1 MLNSMRKPE
10 CNMVSRGFSLIELML
25 AMLIGLII
33 IGGVMSLYV
42 STRNTQRTSEDQLQ
56 LLSDARF
63 VINTIGDDLRQAGYW
78 GETAVTTS
86 IVCRNGDAT
95 CTGSDALAL
104 ATNDCANGW
113 YIDLTNAV
121 IASDNTSNYNAT
133 CTSQSYRANT
143 DVLGVHY
150 ADSNIVATTDL
161 AATVTYIR
169 SNYDIGGLFIGNTI
183 PTSTPYDGL
192 KYWTNTAANNARSE
206 NRQLVSHLYYV
217 SDDTVAGDGIP
228 SLHRV
233 ELEPGPVMKDK
244 MLISGVADLQFQFGV
259 DTSTPKDG
267 SVNSYVDAGSIPTDA
282 TTGATD
288 WSSVRSVKIWVL
300 MRSGRKDID
309 LPAAG
314 TQTFTLA
321 NNTDSLTDKHQY
333 YMVTSTI
340 YLRNNK

>member
-1 MLNSMRKPE
+1 MLSSMRKPG
-10 CNMVSRGFSLIELML
+10 CNMASRGFSLVELML
-25 AMLIGLII
+25 AMVIGLII
-33 IGGVMSLYV
+33 IGGVMSLYIT
-42 STRNTQRTSEDQLQ
+42 TRDTQRSSEDQLQ

-78 GETAVTTS
+78 GEAAVTTS

-95 CTGSDALAL
+95 CTGSDALAP
-104 ATNDCANGW
+104 ATDDCAAGW
-113 YIDLTNAV
+113 YIDLMNAV
-121 IASDNTSNYNAT
+121 IASDNTNNYST
-133 CTSQSYRANT
+133 CTSASYKANT
-143 DVLGVHY
+143 DVLGIHY
-150 ADSNIVATTDL
+150 ADSNVVLTTSL
-161 AATVTYIR
+161 AANVAYIR
-169 SNYDIGGLFIGNTI
+169 SNYDVGGLFIGDTI

-206 NRQLVSHLYYV
+206 NRKLVSNLYYV

-228 SLHRV
+228 SLHKV
-233 ELEPGPVMKDK
+233 ELESGPVMNDE

-259 DTSTPKDG
+259 DTSTPRDG
-267 SVNSYVDAGSIPTDA
+267 SVNSYVEAGSIPTNA

-300 MRSGRKDID
+300 MRSGRKDKDI
-309 LPAAG
+309 PIAG

-321 NNTDSLTDKHQY
+321 NNTDSPTDGHQY
-333 YMVTSTI
+333 YMVTNTI